1 MTLYFNESLR
11 PSCAEHCCDTK
22 VRTRDIQAA
31 VVVVVTVALVDVVEE
46 TVVEEDTVEVE
57 VSVKEVE
64 VELLLD
70 DVLDVPW
77 P

>member
-1 MTLYFNESLR
+1 M
-11 PSCAEHCCDTK
+11 
-22 VRTRDIQAA
+22 A

-46 TVVEEDTVEVE
+46 TVVEEDTVEVD

-77 P
+77 PQCRTGRAMFNLLEPSLNR